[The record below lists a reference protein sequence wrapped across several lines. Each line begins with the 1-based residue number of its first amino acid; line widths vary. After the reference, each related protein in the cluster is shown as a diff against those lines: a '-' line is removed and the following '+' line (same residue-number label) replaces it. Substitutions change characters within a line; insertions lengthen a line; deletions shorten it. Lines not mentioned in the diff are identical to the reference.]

1 LDLRYLVVA
10 GDVSI
15 DVLWQHFE
23 NLFQK
28 KVGAR
33 SSISLNAQRAD
44 GVARFCGR
52 HNRLAPYLNKGL
64 SDPPRQTL
72 FATK

>member
-1 LDLRYLVVA
+1 MLLVHDLDLRYLVVA

-33 SSISLNAQRAD
+33 SSISLNAQRTGWRAFVV
-44 GVARFCGR
+44 GIIG
-52 HNRLAPYLNKGL
+52 
-64 SDPPRQTL
+64 
-72 FATK
+72 